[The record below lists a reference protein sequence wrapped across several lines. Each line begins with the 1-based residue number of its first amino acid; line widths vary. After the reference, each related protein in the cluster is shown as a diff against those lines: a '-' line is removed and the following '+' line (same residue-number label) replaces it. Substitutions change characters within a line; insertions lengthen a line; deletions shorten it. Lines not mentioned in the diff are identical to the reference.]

1 MNFFFQH
8 YKTFP
13 RYSINDLSHVL
24 RLNSLIVPGLFAS
37 EHLEYDL
44 LRKQQSG
51 NNQPTLAEMT
61 RKAIEILK
69 RNPKGFTLLVEGGRI
84 GKLTKVVQNRLV

>member
-1 MNFFFQH
+1 MKNFFNIKKLSH
-8 YKTFP
+8 V
-13 RYSINDLSHVL
+13 YSINDLSHL
-24 RLNSLIVPGLFAS
+24 QKLNSLIVPGLFAS

-61 RKAIEILK
+61 RKAIEVLK

-84 GKLTKVVQNRLV
+84 GQLAKVV

>member
-1 MNFFFQH
+1 MFNF
-8 YKTFP
+8 
-13 RYSINDLSHVL
+13 I
-24 RLNSLIVPGLFAS
+24 PGLFAN

-44 LRKQQSG
+44 LRKQQNE
-51 NNQPTLAEMT
+51 NNEPSIADMT

-84 GKLTKVVQNRLV
+84 GQLTKVVKKLFYLVVLIH